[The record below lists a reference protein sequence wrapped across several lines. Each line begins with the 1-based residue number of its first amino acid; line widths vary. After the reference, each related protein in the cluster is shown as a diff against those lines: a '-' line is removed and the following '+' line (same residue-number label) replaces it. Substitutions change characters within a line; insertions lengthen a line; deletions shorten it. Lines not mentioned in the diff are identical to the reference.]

1 MVVIKSKSFSWS
13 EYTDGSELAGAD
25 QELIIAAR
33 SVAQNAY
40 APYSGFRVGAAIR
53 LNSGAIVTGT
63 NVENAAFPSGLCA
76 ERSALANASSNHPGD
91 YPLIMAIAAFT
102 AKGEITEPVAPC
114 GNCRQVIAEE
124 EYRSGN
130 NIKLILA
137 GKAKIMVIESA
148 GDLIPLQFSQKSLNS
163 DLQK

>member
-1 MVVIKSKSFSWS
+1 MVVKKSKSFSWS
-13 EYTDGSELAGAD
+13 EYSGVSELSGAD

-91 YPLIMAIAAFT
+91 YPSIMAIAAFT
-102 AKGEITEPVAPC
+102 AKGETTDPVAPC

-130 NIKLILA
+130 SIKLILA
-137 GKAKIMVIESA
+137 GKSKIMVIEKA
-148 GDLIPLQFSQKSLNS
+148 GDLIPLQFNKTSLNS